1 MRAIAG
7 AALVLLIAGAA
18 SADPVKMT
26 GAEITEALTGNSVK
40 GVWGE
45 TAYTSTF
52 DKNGTTVY
60 TAEGKAP
67 DTGTW
72 RVKDDQY
79 CSVWAGTGEDCY
91 DLERD
96 GDTIIWIV
104 PESGKRYPST
114 LIKGQP

>member
-1 MRAIAG
+1 MRKLAG
-7 AALVLLIAGAA
+7 TVIVVLVAVGTA
-18 SADPVKMT
+18 SAAPVKMT
-26 GAEITEALTGNSVK
+26 GAEIAEALTGHAVK

-72 RVKDDQY
+72 RVKGDQY
-79 CSVWAGTGEDCY
+79 CSVWAGSGEDCY

-104 PESGKRYPST
+104 PDSGKRYPST
-114 LIKGQP
+114 LVE

>member
-1 MRAIAG
+1 MRKFLG
-7 AALVLLIAGAA
+7 TAALCLVIGTAA
-18 SADPVKMT
+18 ADPVKMT
-26 GAEITEALTGNSVK
+26 GAEITEALTGNAVK

-52 DKNGTTVY
+52 AKDGTTVY

-72 RVKDDQY
+72 RVKGDQY
-79 CSVWAGTGEDCY
+79 CSVWAGSGEDCY

-104 PESGKRYPST
+104 PATGKRYPST
-114 LIKGQP
+114 LMKQ